1 MKILKSTIGATFVLG
16 VCGLALSAHADVFN
30 SNFPVS
36 ELHSVGAANTAGS
49 FAASAMMGMQGH
61 SSLPVIPS
69 WESSIRT
76 QCASHSGTTPWPGS
90 CNPTGMA
97 AALFSLASRDWI
109 TQSFL
114 STDQATALGTIV
126 TALRLEGSPAVVPIY
141 GQADHWV
148 AVTQVTATL
157 SGSTWNIGGV
167 KFFDGGPAGGT
178 DGGGNS
184 YEGGLLSYSGS
195 VWKNVYF
202 MVIENIN
209 PSCDPCTAD
218 PFYNKY
224 VITWE
229 PHLANQHLNVG
240 TNFLKAPGVA
250 QGGMTE
256 VRAQSL
262 VWNAL
267 TAAGI
272 NQDAAIWNAISGG
285 QAGRAF
291 EVNAVTPF
299 GDRWDY
305 FLVPILSNAN
315 TVTAFVQLAADD
327 GAFETVHVLP
337 TASSFSPVTRT
348 AAGLLART
356 ALNKGESLTPGI
368 LTWDPRAQTPFA
380 KAPTFPYYEF
390 AVVDQKQQ
398 VGVVRVSFDNG
409 TVIRSAK

>member
-1 MKILKSTIGATFVLG
+1 MRISRSAMG
-16 VCGLALSAHADVFN
+16 VAFGVFGLTLSAQADVFN
-30 SNFPVS
+30 SNFAVT
-36 ELHSVGAANTAGS
+36 ELHSSGGANTSGS

-61 SSLPVIPS
+61 SSLPMIPS
-69 WESSIRT
+69 WESSIT
-76 QCASHSGTTPWPGS
+76 SKCASLSGTTVWPAN
-90 CNPTGMA
+90 CNPSGMA
-97 AALFSLASRDWI
+97 SALFQLASRDWI
-109 TQSFL
+109 TQSFA
-114 STDQATALGTIV
+114 STDQASALGSII

-167 KFFDGGPAGGT
+167 KFFDGGPVGAA

-184 YEGGLLSYSGS
+184 YEGGWLSYSAS

-209 PSCDPCTAD
+209 PACDPCTSD

-229 PHLANQHLNVG
+229 PHPENQHLNVP
-240 TNFLKAPGVA
+240 TNFLRAPGVA
-250 QGGMTE
+250 SGGLTTA
-256 VRAQSL
+256 RAQAL

-272 NQDAAIWNAISGG
+272 NQDAVIWNAISGG
-285 QAGRAF
+285 QAGQAF

-305 FLVPILSNAN
+305 FLVPIMSGAH
-315 TVTAFVQLAADD
+315 TVTAFVQLSADD

-337 TASSFSPVTRT
+337 TASQFNPVTRST
-348 AAGLLART
+348 AGLLART
-356 ALNKGESLTPGI
+356 ALGAGESLSPGI
-368 LTWDPRAQTPFA
+368 LTWDPRAKTPFA

-390 AVVDQKQQ
+390 AVVNQHQQ

-409 TVIRSAK
+409 AVLRSAQ